1 MSSPFG
7 EILPHQVAPEVS
19 VSQGERSRTLAYTA
33 RNVHRHTPHAA
44 RPTPRDGAG
53 PVADRERTFGLDRSL
68 LGSRSCLTMAAAAV
82 QCASWFPD
90 GKDHCNARGA
100 RQLGRGCAAGAGLPL
115 RRYPSLCRAAA
126 VPLRRRTIVT
136 RENRGDL
143 GRQTVRRACRLRSA
157 ARSLGLANTGK
168 AQIRQ
173 KCCALYHHH
182 QTQTWIQMGLWTP
195 HTAIPMPR
203 GRQTQVSPLS
213 TCK

>member
-1 MSSPFG
+1 MSPPFG

-53 PVADRERTFGLDRSL
+53 PVADRERTFGLDRCW

-173 KCCALYHHH
+173 KCCAL
-182 QTQTWIQMGLWTP
+182 
-195 HTAIPMPR
+195 
-203 GRQTQVSPLS
+203 
-213 TCK
+213 